1 MKPNIKIWFN
11 ILRTGIY
18 YNGFRQYIFYLS
30 NLDVYRFI
38 EYSNVLR
45 IMENIKNKNNVLD
58 LGTGY
63 SISPFLYPE
72 AKALDINKKACMWQ
86 TKNGTES
93 LISDLCN
100 IPIQSKSIDVVVAIS
115 SIEHVPDDRKV
126 YTEINRILKKSGC
139 LILSVP
145 YSSKESNIERGLRK
159 GIAVELLNS
168 KYLEKFWEI
177 ILSKE
182 NLHYF
187 KEQTKTDFLN
197 KIYGREELFSIIK
210 EENWIIEEELVFGK
224 WPFRSFFNFFPP
236 GWFIPKDLIFGYI
249 FHNIDTIL
257 ENKNG
262 NTILL
267 KITKPGEGN

>member
-18 YNGFRQYIFYLS
+18 YNGLRQYFFYLS

-45 IMENIKNKNNVLD
+45 IMDNIENKNNILD

-63 SISPFLYPE
+63 SISPFLYPK

-126 YTEINRILKKSGC
+126 YTEINRILKESGC

-145 YSSKESNIERGLRK
+145 FSSKESSIVRGLRK

-177 ILSKE
+177 ILSRE

-210 EENWIIEEELVFGK
+210 EKNWIIEEELVFGK
-224 WPFRSFFNFFPP
+224 WPFRTFFNLFPP

-257 ENKNG
+257 ETKDG

-267 KITKPGEGN
+267 KITKPMEGN

>member
-11 ILRTGIY
+11 ILKTGILH
-18 YNGFRQYIFYLS
+18 NGLRQYIFYLS

-63 SISPFLYPE
+63 SISPLLYHK
-72 AKALDINKKACMWQ
+72 AKALDINKKACKWQ
-86 TKNGTES
+86 TKNGIES

-126 YTEINRILKKSGC
+126 YTEINRILKESGC

-168 KYLEKFWEI
+168 KYLEKFWEA

-182 NLHYF
+182 NLYYF
-187 KEQTKTDFLN
+187 REQTKTDFLN

-224 WPFRSFFNFFPP
+224 WPFRSFFNLFPP
-236 GWFIPKDLIFGYI
+236 GWFILKDLIFGYI

-257 ENKNG
+257 ENKDG

-267 KITKPGEGN
+267 KITKPKEGN